1 MKVHVS
7 TFLNASP
14 TTVWSTVKRKELLH
28 YVIAPMGK
36 FSPLDGITRGPW
48 IPGTAYDGRS
58 FMFSII
64 PVGTRTIL
72 IESVD
77 DRSMTIQSREHGEI
91 GLKKWD
97 HLIAV
102 KPEGDG
108 SRYSDTRMTR
118 PATMNPAAATY
129 CRGNQ
134 TASVSARGIT
144 GFHTTAITAGS
155 GNHHHWR
162 D

>member
-1 MKVHVS
+1 MRVHVS

-28 YVIAPMGK
+28 CVIAPMGK
-36 FSPLDGITRGPW
+36 FSPLDGITRGTW

-58 FMFSII
+58 FMLSII

-108 SRYSDTRMTR
+108 SRYSDT
-118 PATMNPAAATY
+118 
-129 CRGNQ
+129 
-134 TASVSARGIT
+134 IE
-144 GFHTTAITAGS
+144 IDAGVFTLLY
-155 GNHHHWR
+155 W
-162 D
+162 

>member
-1 MKVHVS
+1 MRVHVS

-36 FSPLDGITRGPW
+36 FSPFDGITRGAW

-91 GLKKWD
+91 GLKRWD

-108 SRYSDTRMTR
+108 SRYSDTSWNSFRQAPL
-118 PATMNPAAATY
+118 PANSLKSGSYLQTTLWSQLSR
-129 CRGNQ
+129 RG
-134 TASVSARGIT
+134 TIMR
-144 GFHTTAITAGS
+144 
-155 GNHHHWR
+155 
-162 D
+162 

>member
-28 YVIAPMGK
+28 YVIAPMGT
-36 FSPLDGITRGPW
+36 FSPLDGVTRGPW
-48 IPGTAYDGRS
+48 IPGTTYDGRS
-58 FMFSII
+58 FLFSII

-91 GLKKWD
+91 GLTKWD

-108 SRYSDTRMTR
+108 SRYSDTIEIDAGVFTLLYWWYAEMFYRHRQRKWRKLVKNNFRDLLTADRGPTR
-118 PATMNPAAATY
+118 E
-129 CRGNQ
+129 
-134 TASVSARGIT
+134 
-144 GFHTTAITAGS
+144 
-155 GNHHHWR
+155 
-162 D
+162 